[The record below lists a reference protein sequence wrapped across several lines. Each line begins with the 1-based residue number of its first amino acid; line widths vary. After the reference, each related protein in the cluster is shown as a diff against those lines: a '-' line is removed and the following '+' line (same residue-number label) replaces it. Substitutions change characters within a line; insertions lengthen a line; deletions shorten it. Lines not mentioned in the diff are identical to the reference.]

1 MEILFGLLILVLLAV
16 ALLNRRREKKTWLRE
31 ERYDESGSW
40 IDKRAG
46 ERGTYGSL
54 DAEREAERHTL
65 TRQGRINDL
74 ALDIRNFAF
83 EHIPGFHE
91 RSTANIKAFTTE
103 ARDRANQLFS
113 AIEAL
118 KTGQMPETQDA
129 APDDPRTQALKKYML
144 NFSYEHCPWLLDQ
157 DLEAIQQL
165 DRYVAV
171 IAQNLLAKANQ

>member
-1 MEILFGLLILVLLAV
+1 MEILFGLIILVLITV

-31 ERYDESGSW
+31 ERYDESGNW

-91 RSTANIKAFTTE
+91 RSNADIKAFTTE
-103 ARDRANQLFS
+103 ARNRANQLFS
-113 AIEAL
+113 VIEAL
-118 KTGQMPETQDA
+118 KTGQLPETKDA
-129 APDDPRTQALKKYML
+129 TLDDPRTQALKKYIL
-144 NFSYEHCPWLLDQ
+144 HFSYEHYPWLLDQ

-165 DRYVAV
+165 DRYVTV
-171 IAQNLLAKANQ
+171 LAQNLLAKANY

>member
-91 RSTANIKAFTTE
+91 RSTADIKAFTTE

-118 KTGQMPETQDA
+118 KTGQIPETPDT
-129 APDDPRTQALKKYML
+129 APDDPRTQALKKCIL
-144 NFSYEHCPWLLDQ
+144 HFSYEHYPWLLDQ
-157 DLEAIQQL
+157 DLEAIQQF

-171 IAQNLLAKANQ
+171 IAQNLLAKANH